1 MHTLSPQDLK
11 ALQDFVLISAF
22 MLSVFGFMTL
32 YFLYGILD
40 RYVFK
45 RIRLPKKIKTQYGY
59 LFRTYSG
66 IYVREDE
73 LDDVNDDYFFKNKER
88 SIRLLEYR
96 LKRLK
101 DQHDSQDSH

>member
-1 MHTLSPQDLK
+1 
-11 ALQDFVLISAF
+11 
-22 MLSVFGFMTL
+22 MLSVFGFIAL
-32 YFLYGILD
+32 HFLYRILD
-40 RYVFK
+40 RFVFR

-59 LFRTYSG
+59 LFRTFSG

-73 LDDVNDDYFFKNKER
+73 LDDVNDDYLFRNKER

-101 DQHDSQDSH
+101 DQPDSLHSH

>member
-1 MHTLSPQDLK
+1 MNTLSLQDLK
-11 ALQDFVLISAF
+11 ILQDFILISVF
-22 MLSVFGFMTL
+22 TLSVFGIMTL
-32 YFLYGILD
+32 YFLYKILD
-40 RYVFK
+40 RFVFK

-73 LDDVNDDYFFKNKER
+73 LDDINDDYLFKNKER

-101 DQHDSQDSH
+101 DSESN

>member
-22 MLSVFGFMTL
+22 MLSVFGFITL
-32 YFLYGILD
+32 HFLYVILD

-66 IYVREDE
+66 IYVRKDE
-73 LDDVNDDYFFKNKER
+73 LDDVNDDYMFKNKER
-88 SIRLLEYR
+88 AIRLLEYR
-96 LKRLK
+96 IKRLK
-101 DQHDSQDSH
+101 DSL

>member
-22 MLSVFGFMTL
+22 MLSVFGFITL
-32 YFLYGILD
+32 HFIYVILD
-40 RYVFK
+40 RFVFK

-73 LDDVNDDYFFKNKER
+73 LDDINDDYLFKNKER
-88 SIRLLEYR
+88 AIRLLEYR

-101 DQHDSQDSH
+101 DQPDSLDSH

>member
-1 MHTLSPQDLK
+1 MNTLSITDLK
-11 ALQDFVLISAF
+11 SLQDFVLIGAF
-22 MLSVFGFMTL
+22 MLSVFGFMIL
-32 YFLYGILD
+32 HFLYVILD
-40 RYVFK
+40 RFVFK

-73 LDDVNDDYFFKNKER
+73 LDDINYDYLFKNKER
-88 SIRLLEYR
+88 AIRLLEYR

-101 DQHDSQDSH
+101 DQSDSLDSH

>member
-11 ALQDFVLISAF
+11 ALQDFVLNSAF
-22 MLSVFGFMTL
+22 MLSVFGFITL
-32 YFLYGILD
+32 YFLYVILD
-40 RYVFK
+40 RFVFK

-73 LDDVNDDYFFKNKER
+73 LDDVNDDYLFKNKER
-88 SIRLLEYR
+88 AIRLLEYR
-96 LKRLK
+96 IKRLK
-101 DQHDSQDSH
+101 DSL

>member
-11 ALQDFVLISAF
+11 AFQDFVLISAF
-22 MLSVFGFMTL
+22 MLSVFGFITL
-32 YFLYGILD
+32 HFLYVILD

-66 IYVREDE
+66 IYVRKDE
-73 LDDVNDDYFFKNKER
+73 LDDVNDDYMFKNKER
-88 SIRLLEYR
+88 AIRLLEYR
-96 LKRLK
+96 IKRLK
-101 DQHDSQDSH
+101 DSL